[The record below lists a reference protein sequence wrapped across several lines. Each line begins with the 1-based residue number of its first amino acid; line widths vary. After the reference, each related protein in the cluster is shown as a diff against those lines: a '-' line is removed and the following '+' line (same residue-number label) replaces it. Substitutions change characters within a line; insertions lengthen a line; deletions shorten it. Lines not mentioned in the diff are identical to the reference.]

1 MALDVVVVIGVGG
14 MGEAIARRQGSGRH
28 LVIGDFNTA
37 TLDAVEARL
46 LADGFGV
53 TALQVDVGDL
63 ASVQDLADAA
73 AALGPVAQ
81 VIHTAG
87 LSPIQA
93 PVEAILRVDIV
104 GVANTLD
111 VFGDVVAP
119 GGAGV
124 VIASMAG
131 TMSQGRFPAE
141 MENALALTP
150 TDQLLGLPFLAPG
163 AIGDPGAAYGIAKR
177 ANQLRVQTAAVAWG
191 RRGARVNCLSPG
203 IVATPMGHGEL
214 ESPAGAIMR
223 MMVGGSATGRIGT
236 PEDVAAAAAF
246 LLGPGASFI
255 TGADLLVDGGV
266 VAAIRSGAIQLPT
279 R

>member
-111 VFGDVVAP
+111 VFGDVVAQRRR
-119 GGAGV
+119 V

-131 TMSQGRFPAE
+131 TMSRDDSPPKWKRPRVP
-141 MENALALTP
+141 P
-150 TDQLLGLPFLAPG
+150 TNCWAALAPG
-163 AIGDPGAAYGIAKR
+163 RSGIPRRVRHAKR
-177 ANQLRVQTAAVAWG
+177 EPAAQTAAVAGG
-191 RRGARVNCLSPG
+191 RRGAGSTVWRNRGNPDG
-203 IVATPMGHGEL
+203 AWRTREP
-214 ESPAGAIMR
+214 GAIMR